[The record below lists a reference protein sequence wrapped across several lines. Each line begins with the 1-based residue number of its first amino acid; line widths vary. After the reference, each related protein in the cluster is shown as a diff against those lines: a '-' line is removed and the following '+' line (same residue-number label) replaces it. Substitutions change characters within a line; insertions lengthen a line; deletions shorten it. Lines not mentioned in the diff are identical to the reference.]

1 MAEAEFP
8 TIARPYARAAFSRG
22 LDQTDGL
29 GTWSRMLS
37 LLAAAVSEPIVE
49 EVLDNPT
56 LTTEDET
63 SLILQLMGDGLN
75 QDGQNF
81 VSVLA
86 EYGRLALLPTIA
98 ELFELLK
105 ANHEKTMDV
114 EVTSAF
120 EVSDQEKIE
129 LGAALQ
135 RMLQRDINI
144 ETEVDKLLI
153 GGVVIR
159 AEDTVIDDS
168 VKGRL
173 EKLSLVLS

>member
-1 MAEAEFP
+1 MAEAELP

-49 EVLDNPT
+49 EALDNPT

-173 EKLSLVLS
+173 KKLSLVLS

>member
-1 MAEAEFP
+1 MAEAELP

-144 ETEVDKLLI
+144 ETKVDKLLI

>member
-1 MAEAEFP
+1 MAEAELP

-22 LDQTDGL
+22 LDQSDGL
-29 GTWSRMLS
+29 GAWSRMLS
-37 LLAAAVSEPIVE
+37 LLAAAVSDPVVE
-49 EVLDNPT
+49 EALDNPK

-63 SLILQLMGDGLN
+63 RLLLQLMGDDLN

-86 EYGRLALLPTIA
+86 EYDRLALLPTIA

-114 EVTSAF
+114 AVTSAF
-120 EVSDQEKIE
+120 EVSDQQKSD
-129 LGAALQ
+129 LAVALQ
-135 RMLQRDINI
+135 RMLQRDINV
-144 ETEVDKLLI
+144 ETEVDKSLI

-173 EKLSLVLS
+173 AKLSQVLS

>member
-1 MAEAEFP
+1 MAEAELP

-29 GTWSRMLS
+29 GSWSRMLS
-37 LLAAAVSEPIVE
+37 LLAAAVSEPKVE
-49 EVLDNPT
+49 EALDNPT

-63 SLILQLMGDGLN
+63 SLILQLMGDDLN

-120 EVSDQEKIE
+120 DLSDQEKIE

-153 GGVVIR
+153 GGVIIR
-159 AEDTVIDDS
+159 AEDMVIDDS

>member
-1 MAEAEFP
+1 MAEAELP

-29 GTWSRMLS
+29 GSWSRMLS
-37 LLAAAVSEPIVE
+37 LLAAAVSEPRVE
-49 EVLDNPT
+49 EALDNPT

-63 SLILQLMGDGLN
+63 SLILQLMGDDLN

-120 EVSDQEKIE
+120 DLSDQEKIE

-153 GGVVIR
+153 GGVIIR

>member
-1 MAEAEFP
+1 MAEAELA

-49 EVLDNPT
+49 EALDTPT

-63 SLILQLMGDGLN
+63 SLILQVMGDDLN

-120 EVSDQEKIE
+120 DVSDQEKTE
-129 LGAALQ
+129 LGEALQ

-144 ETEVDKLLI
+144 ETEVNKALI

-173 EKLSLVLS
+173 EKLSMELS

>member
-1 MAEAEFP
+1 MAKAELP

-29 GTWSRMLS
+29 GAWSKMLS

-49 EVLDNPT
+49 EALDNPT
-56 LTTEDET
+56 LTTEGET
-63 SLILQLMGDGLN
+63 SLILQLMGDDLN
-75 QDGQNF
+75 QDGRNF

-86 EYGRLALLPTIA
+86 EYGRLALLPVIA
-98 ELFELLK
+98 HLFELLK

-120 EVSDQEKIE
+120 DVSDQEKIE

-135 RMLQRDINI
+135 RMLQRDVNI
-144 ETEVDKLLI
+144 ETEVDKSLI

-173 EKLSLVLS
+173 EKLSHVLS

>member
-1 MAEAEFP
+1 MAEAELP

-49 EVLDNPT
+49 EALDNPT

-63 SLILQLMGDGLN
+63 SLILQLMGDDLN

-129 LGAALQ
+129 LGEALQ

-144 ETEVDKLLI
+144 ETEVDNVADWR
-153 GGVVIR
+153 GGHSSR
-159 AEDTVIDDS
+159 
-168 VKGRL
+168 GYGYR
-173 EKLSLVLS
+173 

>member
-1 MAEAEFP
+1 
-8 TIARPYARAAFSRG
+8 
-22 LDQTDGL
+22 
-29 GTWSRMLS
+29 
-37 LLAAAVSEPIVE
+37 VE
-49 EVLDNPT
+49 EALDNPT

-63 SLILQLMGDGLN
+63 SLILQLMGDDLN

-120 EVSDQEKIE
+120 DVSDQEKIE

-153 GGVVIR
+153 GGVIIR
-159 AEDTVIDDS
+159 AEDMVIDDS

>member
-1 MAEAEFP
+1 MAEAELP

-29 GTWSRMLS
+29 GAWSKMLS

-49 EVLDNPT
+49 EALDNPT
-56 LTTEDET
+56 LTTEGET
-63 SLILQLMGDGLN
+63 SLILQLMGDDLN
-75 QDGQNF
+75 QDGRNF

-86 EYGRLALLPTIA
+86 EYGRLALLPVIA
-98 ELFELLK
+98 HLFELLK

-120 EVSDQEKIE
+120 DVSDQEKIE

-144 ETEVDKLLI
+144 ETEVDKSLI

-168 VKGRL
+168 IKGRL
-173 EKLSLVLS
+173 EKLSHVLS

>member
-1 MAEAEFP
+1 MAEAELP

-29 GTWSRMLS
+29 GSWSRMLS
-37 LLAAAVSEPIVE
+37 LLAAAVSEPKVE
-49 EVLDNPT
+49 EALDNPT

-63 SLILQLMGDGLN
+63 SLILQLMGDDLN

-120 EVSDQEKIE
+120 DLSDQEKIE

-153 GGVVIR
+153 GGVIIR

>member
-1 MAEAEFP
+1 
-8 TIARPYARAAFSRG
+8 
-22 LDQTDGL
+22 
-29 GTWSRMLS
+29 
-37 LLAAAVSEPIVE
+37 
-49 EVLDNPT
+49 
-56 LTTEDET
+56 
-63 SLILQLMGDGLN
+63 
-75 QDGQNF
+75 

-153 GGVVIR
+153 GGVIIR
-159 AEDTVIDDS
+159 AEDMVIDDS

>member
-1 MAEAEFP
+1 
-8 TIARPYARAAFSRG
+8 
-22 LDQTDGL
+22 
-29 GTWSRMLS
+29 
-37 LLAAAVSEPIVE
+37 
-49 EVLDNPT
+49 
-56 LTTEDET
+56 
-63 SLILQLMGDGLN
+63 MGDDLN

-120 EVSDQEKIE
+120 DVTDQEKIE

-144 ETEVDKLLI
+144 ETQVDKLLI
-153 GGVVIR
+153 GGVIIR
-159 AEDTVIDDS
+159 AEDMVIDDS

>member
-1 MAEAEFP
+1 MAEAELP

-29 GTWSRMLS
+29 GSWSRMLS

-49 EVLDNPT
+49 EALDNPT
-56 LTTEDET
+56 LTIEDET
-63 SLILQLMGDGLN
+63 SLILQLMGDDLN

>member
-1 MAEAEFP
+1 MAEAELP

-22 LDQTDGL
+22 LDQPDGL
-29 GTWSRMLS
+29 GRWSRMLS
-37 LLAAAVSEPIVE
+37 LLAAAVSEPLVE
-49 EVLDNPT
+49 EALDNPT

-63 SLILQLMGDGLN
+63 RLLLELMGDDVN

-81 VSVLA
+81 VNVLA

-114 EVTSAF
+114 AVTSAF
-120 EVSDQEKIE
+120 EVSEQQKTE
-129 LGAALQ
+129 LASALN
-135 RMLQRDINI
+135 RMLQRDINV
-144 ETEVDKLLI
+144 ETEVDKSLI

-173 EKLSLVLS
+173 VKLSQVLN

>member
-1 MAEAEFP
+1 MAEAELP

-29 GTWSRMLS
+29 GSWSRMLS
-37 LLAAAVSEPIVE
+37 LLAAAVSEPKVE
-49 EVLDNPT
+49 EALDNPT

-63 SLILQLMGDGLN
+63 SLILQLMEDDLN

-120 EVSDQEKIE
+120 DLSDQEKIE

-144 ETEVDKLLI
+144 ETQVDKLLI
-153 GGVVIR
+153 GGVIIR

>member
-1 MAEAEFP
+1 MAEAELA

-49 EVLDNPT
+49 EALDTPT

-63 SLILQLMGDGLN
+63 SLILQVMGDDIN

-120 EVSDQEKIE
+120 DVSDQEKTE

-173 EKLSLVLS
+173 EKLSAVLS

>member
-1 MAEAEFP
+1 MAEAELP

-22 LDQTDGL
+22 LDQTDVL

-49 EVLDNPT
+49 EALDTPT

-63 SLILQLMGDGLN
+63 SLILQVMGDDLN

-173 EKLSLVLS
+173 EKLSAVLS

>member
-1 MAEAEFP
+1 MAEAELP

-29 GTWSRMLS
+29 GSWSRMLS
-37 LLAAAVSEPIVE
+37 LLAAAVSEPKVE
-49 EVLDNPT
+49 EALDNPT

-63 SLILQLMGDGLN
+63 SLILQLMGDDLN

-120 EVSDQEKIE
+120 DLSDQEKIE

-144 ETEVDKLLI
+144 ETQVDKLLI
-153 GGVVIR
+153 GGVIIR

>member
-1 MAEAEFP
+1 MAEAELP

-49 EVLDNPT
+49 EALDNPT
-56 LTTEDET
+56 LTIEDET
-63 SLILQLMGDGLN
+63 SLILQLMGDDLN

>member
-1 MAEAEFP
+1 L
-8 TIARPYARAAFSRG
+8 Y
-22 LDQTDGL
+22 
-29 GTWSRMLS
+29 
-37 LLAAAVSEPIVE
+37 
-49 EVLDNPT
+49 
-56 LTTEDET
+56 
-63 SLILQLMGDGLN
+63 

>member
-1 MAEAEFP
+1 MAEAELP

-37 LLAAAVSEPIVE
+37 LLAAAVSEPIEE

-144 ETEVDKLLI
+144 ETEVNKALI

-173 EKLSLVLS
+173 EKLSMELS

>member
-1 MAEAEFP
+1 MAEAELP

-22 LDQTDGL
+22 LDQSDGL
-29 GTWSRMLS
+29 GNWSRMLS
-37 LLAAAVSEPIVE
+37 LLAAAISDPLVE
-49 EVLDNPT
+49 EALDNPT

-63 SLILQLMGDGLN
+63 RLVLQLMGDALN

-120 EVSDQEKIE
+120 DVSDQEKTE
-129 LGAALQ
+129 LATALH
-135 RMLQRDINI
+135 RMLKREINV
-144 ETEVDKLLI
+144 ETEVDKSLI

-173 EKLSLVLS
+173 EKLSQVLS

>member
-1 MAEAEFP
+1 MAEAELP

-22 LDQTDGL
+22 LDQPDGL
-29 GTWSRMLS
+29 GVWSRMLS
-37 LLAAAVSEPIVE
+37 LLAAAVSEPLVE
-49 EVLDNPT
+49 EALDNPT

-63 SLILQLMGDGLN
+63 RLLLELMGDDIN

-81 VSVLA
+81 VNVLA

-105 ANHEKTMDV
+105 ANHEKTMTV

-120 EVSDQEKIE
+120 DVSEQQKTE
-129 LGAALQ
+129 LASALN
-135 RMLQRDINI
+135 RMLQRDINV
-144 ETEVDKLLI
+144 ETEVDKSLI

-173 EKLSLVLS
+173 AKLSQVLN

>member
-1 MAEAEFP
+1 MAEAELP

-29 GTWSRMLS
+29 GSWSRMLS
-37 LLAAAVSEPIVE
+37 LLAAAVSEPKVE
-49 EVLDNPT
+49 EALDNPT

-63 SLILQLMGDGLN
+63 SLILQLMGDDLN

-120 EVSDQEKIE
+120 DLSDQEKIE

-144 ETEVDKLLI
+144 ETQVDKLLI
-153 GGVVIR
+153 GGVIIR
-159 AEDTVIDDS
+159 AEDMVIDDS